1 MKTAVILPPTA
12 FTFAPVAGL
21 PLLQRTVL
29 SAQRWGFDRIIV
41 LGRGHA
47 QEIRRLL
54 ASDKRMA
61 AIEVTDTVAAVDG
74 SEVALI
80 ASDHL
85 VTTDTF
91 EQVHAAQLDG
101 RPLLFATAGQSGV
114 ALCRST
120 MLAEIDLASLT
131 AGGAEALWA
140 ALRERGARTVS
151 LDHAVCARI
160 TDTRSMA
167 TAEAAL
173 CAQLRTASKG
183 GDGPLAHWIDRRISL
198 RISRW
203 LVRHTQLRP
212 NQITLIGTS
221 VGLVAAILLSLGAY
235 WAGIAGTLL
244 FLCATI
250 IDGCDGEVARLKFQ
264 ESSFGQKLDV
274 VTDNIVHVAIFVG
287 LAFGLYHR
295 DPHGHYLT
303 LMYLLLGGF
312 LCDTVV
318 SYFFLV
324 RRPGFAESRGTPV
337 SLKGKLR
344 RWLLRGFKALMN
356 RDFAY
361 LLVAFAVADRLSWF
375 LWGTAFGTYL
385 FAVLLVCI
393 YRWRD
398 AR

>member
-1 MKTAVILPPTA
+1 MKTALILPPTT
-12 FTFAPVAGL
+12 FSFAPIAGL
-21 PLLQRTVL
+21 PLIQRTVL

-41 LGRGHA
+41 LARGHA
-47 QEIRRLL
+47 QELRRLF
-54 ASDKRMA
+54 ASDQRMA
-61 AIEVTDTVAAVDG
+61 GIEVTDTVTSLDG

-85 VTTDTF
+85 VTADTF
-91 EQVHAAQLDG
+91 EQINAVRLDG
-101 RPLLFATAGQSGV
+101 RALLFGAAGQSGV
-114 ALCRST
+114 ARCRPT
-120 MLAEIDLASLT
+120 MLADIDLASLT
-131 AGGAEALWA
+131 ASGAEALWA
-140 ALRERGARTVS
+140 ALRDRGARSVS
-151 LDHAVCARI
+151 LDGAVCARI

-167 TAEAAL
+167 AAEAAL
-173 CAQLRTASKG
+173 CAQLRAATKG
-183 GDGPLAHWIDRRISL
+183 NDGPLAHWVDRRISL

-203 LVRHTQLRP
+203 LVNHTRLRP

-221 VGLVAAILLSLGAY
+221 VGLIAAILLSAGTY
-235 WAGIAGTLL
+235 WTGIAGTLL

-264 ESSFGQKLDV
+264 ESSFGEKLDV
-274 VTDNIVHVAIFVG
+274 ITDNIAHVAIFVG

-295 DPHGHYLT
+295 DPQGHYLA
-303 LMYLLLGGF
+303 LMSILLGGF
-312 LCDTVV
+312 LCDMMVT
-318 SYFFLV
+318 YFFLV

-344 RWLLRGFKALMN
+344 RWLLRGFEAVMN

-361 LLVAFAVADRLSWF
+361 LLVGFAVADRLSWF
-375 LWGTAFGTYL
+375 LWGAAFGTYL